1 MEQALCTFTDLF
13 IHGGHLTLGSFLQV
27 FQTVSITNFADL
39 TIRWNIKSKL
49 NKLGLQVITTLLNN
63 KDVMSVANYHLLIPS
78 VAACRRVAYWVL
90 CYF

>member
-39 TIRWNIKSKL
+39 TIRLHIKSKL

-63 KDVMSVANYHLLIPS
+63 KDVMSVANYHLLTPS